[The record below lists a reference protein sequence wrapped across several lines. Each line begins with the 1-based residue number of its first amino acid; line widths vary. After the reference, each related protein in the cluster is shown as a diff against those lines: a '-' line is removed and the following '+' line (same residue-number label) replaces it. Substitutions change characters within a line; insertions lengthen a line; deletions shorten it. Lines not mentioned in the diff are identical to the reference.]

1 MPDYGYIYDEFM
13 RGNLKPLYAFV
24 FPALLRYARKLAGE
38 ELSYLAK
45 DCVQDA
51 IFQCY
56 MRRDSYEDMAHWR
69 NAIFMSI
76 RNRVIDLIR
85 KADCDQD
92 YIFHHTLVS
101 DDVEE
106 DISLAIIYQDALD
119 VIYGAVDALP
129 EIYRDVFRLSFEEG
143 LKNAEIARLLHVSE
157 ITVKKRKA
165 RMLDKIRRI
174 LGHDID
180 NYLIFFLFAA

>member
-1 MPDYGYIYDEFM
+1 MPDYDYIYDEFV
-13 RGNLKPLYAFV
+13 RGNLKPFYTFV
-24 FPALLRYARKLAGE
+24 FPSLLRYARKLAGE

-56 MRRDSYEDMAHWR
+56 VHRHDYKSVSHWR

-92 YIFHHTLVS
+92 YIFHHTLFS

-106 DISLAIIYQDALD
+106 DISLAIIYQDALE
-119 VIYGAVDALP
+119 VIYRAVDALP
-129 EIYRDVFRLSFEEG
+129 EIYKEIFRLSFESG
-143 LKNAEIARLLHVSE
+143 LKNAEIAEMLHVSE
-157 ITVKKRKA
+157 IAVKKRKA

-174 LGHDID
+174 LGHDIE
-180 NYLIFFLFAA
+180 NYLIFFLLAA